1 MERVR
6 FKLEREIHGITWN
19 EQKQLKKSFS
29 IRFMKFESWWE
40 TIRIQ
45 ALQKTI
51 KQQVIHVGYP
61 WMPLASYILE

>member
-6 FKLEREIHGITWN
+6 FMLEREIHGITSN

-29 IRFMKFESWWE
+29 IWFMKFESWWE

-45 ALQKTI
+45 AQQKTI
-51 KQQVIHVGYP
+51 KQHEIHVGYP